1 MYSLRTEISL
11 LRTIKRVIRVL
22 IAQAVAYVIPP
33 RLFIDN
39 RYFRLW
45 QSRGYHITP
54 VHFYQPIPDTRSLTD
69 DIWTKPSE
77 LVGVD
82 MNVARQLEILSMLCA
97 NYKSEYEE
105 LTPGKEAIGGLDW
118 AVLYYMV
125 RHFKP
130 RRIIEIGS
138 GTSTRVSAM
147 AIERNRQEACI
158 EASLVAIEP
167 YPRQELI
174 DGFAGLSELKRM
186 PVQNVPLAEFE
197 GLEENDILFID
208 SSHMLKIG
216 SDVKYEILEII
227 PRLRKG
233 VVVHIHDVFF
243 PYEYPRYFG
252 MELSIFWNE
261 AYILQAFL
269 AFNPAFEVFWSGS
282 YLHHYHTSSLQKAY
296 SWYDPKVHQ
305 PSSLWMRRIR

>member
-1 MYSLRTEISL
+1 MLK
-11 LRTIKRVIRVL
+11 TIKGVIKAL
-22 IAQAVAYVIPP
+22 IAHTLAWVIPP
-33 RLFIDN
+33 RLFTDN

-45 QSRGYHITP
+45 QSRGYHITK
-54 VHFYQPIPDTRSLTD
+54 VHYYQPIPDTRTLTD
-69 DIWTKPSE
+69 DIWTTPSE

-82 MNVARQLEILSMLCA
+82 MNVSGQLEILSTLCV

-105 LTPGKEAIGGLDW
+105 LTSGKEVIGGLDW

-138 GTSTRVSAM
+138 GTSTPVSAM

-167 YPRQELI
+167 YPKQKLI
-174 DGFAGLSELKRM
+174 DGFPGLSELRRM
-186 PVQNVPLAEFE
+186 PVQDVPLAEFE
-197 GLEENDILFID
+197 RLEENDILFID
-208 SSHMLKIG
+208 SSHTLKIG

-233 VVVHIHDVFF
+233 VVVHIHDIFF
-243 PYEYPRYFG
+243 PYDYPRYFG
-252 MELSIFWNE
+252 MDLSIFWNE

-269 AFNPAFEVFWSGS
+269 AFNSAFEVLWSSS
-282 YLHHYHTSSLQKAY
+282 YLHHYHASSLQKAY
-296 SWYDPKVHQ
+296 NWYDPKESH